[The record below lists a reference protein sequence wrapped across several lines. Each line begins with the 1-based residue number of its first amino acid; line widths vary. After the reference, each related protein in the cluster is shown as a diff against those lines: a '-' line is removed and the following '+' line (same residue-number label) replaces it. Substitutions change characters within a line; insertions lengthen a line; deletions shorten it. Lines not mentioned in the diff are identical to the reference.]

1 MSAALLQLAFREKS
15 SQRKELFLLDE
26 LDHQARFKYEQK
38 LKASQIGIVCPPN
51 RHAAYLKKKSALAR
65 IYYHNTPG
73 LKEKKREQSAKLRRE
88 NPQYTANA
96 VREWRKRNPEKVKCF
111 QHKYYLRRKA
121 SMTPEAHKLWQRE
134 RDQKAK
140 ARKIAEIG
148 IEKYRELERERV
160 KRHYAKHPEALE
172 HNRQRNK
179 EAMRRRRQLEKE
191 KQA

>member
-15 SQRKELFLLDE
+15 HQRQELFLLDE
-26 LDHQARFKYEQK
+26 LDYQARIAYARKIKE
-38 LKASQIGIVCPPN
+38 SQFGIEIKPP
-51 RHAAYLKKKSALAR
+51 RVLTYLKKKAELSR
-65 IYYHNTPG
+65 IYYQNTPG
-73 LKEKKREQSAKLRRE
+73 LKEKKREQSAKLRCE
-88 NPQYTANA
+88 NPQYVANA
-96 VREWRKRNPEKVKCF
+96 VREWRKRNPEKVKRF
-111 QHKYYLRRKA
+111 RHEYYLRRKA
-121 SMTPEAHKLWQRE
+121 SMTPEEHKLWQRE

-140 ARKIAEIG
+140 ARKVAEIG

-172 HNRQRNK
+172 RNRQRNK